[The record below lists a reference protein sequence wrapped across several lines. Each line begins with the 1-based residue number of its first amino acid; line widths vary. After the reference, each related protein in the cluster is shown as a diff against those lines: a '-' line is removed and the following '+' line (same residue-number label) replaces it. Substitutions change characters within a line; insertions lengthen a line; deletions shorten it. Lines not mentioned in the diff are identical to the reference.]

1 MYNTDMYSAM
11 QKLRENSET
20 INAGQR
26 WTNEDDKQ
34 LMEMINNNIITKN
47 TIDYH
52 TISSAFKRTVGS
64 IKARIQLNVYNM
76 IDETN
81 TIEDLCNKYHLE
93 LTEMNI
99 FIDKQ
104 KSKKEYKKPENKS
117 TKTTIDDIYNLLI
130 SYRTDF
136 EEIKQSIKRIN
147 KKLKKLELNENIIK
161 ELR

>member
-1 MYNTDMYSAM
+1 
-11 QKLRENSET
+11 
-20 INAGQR
+20 
-26 WTNEDDKQ
+26 
-34 LMEMINNNIITKN
+34 
-47 TIDYH
+47 
-52 TISSAFKRTVGS
+52 
-64 IKARIQLNVYNM
+64 M

-130 SYRTDF
+130 SYRNDF

>member
-1 MYNTDMYSAM
+1 M
-11 QKLRENSET
+11 QKLRENPET
-20 INAGQR
+20 INAGQP

-34 LMEMINNNIITKN
+34 LIEMINNNIITKN

-64 IKARIQLNVYNM
+64 IKARIKLNVYNM

-81 TIEDLCNKYHLE
+81 TIENLCNKYHLE

-104 KSKKEYKKPENKS
+104 KSKKEYKQTENKS
-117 TKTTIDDIYNLLI
+117 TKTTIHDIYNLLI
-130 SYRTDF
+130 SYRNDF
-136 EEIKQSIKRIN
+136 DEIKLSIN
-147 KKLKKLELNENIIK
+147 KINNDFDEIKLSINKINNNIKNDKLI
-161 ELR
+161 